1 MLRSL
6 AVAASAAA
14 AAASAG
20 GHGHFTC
27 SVNPALGTH
36 GFPDC
41 EQPGPVT
48 DDLDAMQMSMVC
60 KQRGS
65 AAAIKIGTIGDSIT
79 AGACSS
85 GGNHT
90 YPAQLQ
96 IMLDTEYGAGVYAVT
111 NLGAC
116 GSTMQKAPN
125 GDSPYWQRPQYTTLT
140 QNKWDILVILLGT
153 NDAKDPIDG
162 GPNKRVHS
170 RRARARVRALRRA
183 TAAPARRRVAS
194 QYGRCCWRLHCPTW
208 LTARPRASAATD
220 STTCGPLTTPSFP
233 LSPPCSWHCGIGEI
247 DMNNCP
253 YVTDYLS
260 MIARAQT
267 LGTTPGTPPTIYAM
281 IPVPLMQHGSIGANQ
296 TVINSV
302 YPTLI
307 PLIAAKAGLKTVPIN
322 NFAGMGGVS
331 NWPAVFPNGCAD
343 PSPWPACPW
352 WCDAQHCDQCHPN
365 DDGYH
370 HLAGLVKAGLGL

>member
-6 AVAASAAA
+6 ALAASAAA
-14 AAASAG
+14 AVATAHT
-20 GHGHFTC
+20 HGAFTC
-27 SVNPALGTH
+27 AVNPELGTH

-41 EQPGPVT
+41 IQPGPVT
-48 DDLDAMQMSMVC
+48 DDLDAMQHSMVC
-60 KQRGS
+60 KQRGT
-65 AAAIKIGTIGDSIT
+65 ADQILIGTIGDSIT

-96 IMLDTEYGAGVYAVT
+96 IMLDQEAPGKYAVT

-116 GSTMQKAPN
+116 GSTMQKSPN

-162 GPNKRVHS
+162 GPNN
-170 RRARARVRALRRA
+170 
-183 TAAPARRRVAS
+183 
-194 QYGRCCWRLHCPTW
+194 
-208 LTARPRASAATD
+208 
-220 STTCGPLTTPSFP
+220 
-233 LSPPCSWHCGIGEI
+233 WHCGIGDI
-247 DMNNCP
+247 DMDNCP
-253 YVTDYLS
+253 FVTDYLS
-260 MIARAQT
+260 MIALAQT
-267 LGTTPGTPPTIYAM
+267 LGRDASTPPIIYAM

-307 PLIAAKAGLKTVPIN
+307 PLISAKAKLTTVPIN
-322 NFAGMGGVS
+322 NFAVMGGVS
-331 NWPAVFPNGCAD
+331 NWQSVFPNGCTLN
-343 PSPWPACPW
+343 SPWPACPW

-365 DDGYH
+365 DDGYT
-370 HLAGLVKAGLGL
+370 HLAQSVKAGLGL